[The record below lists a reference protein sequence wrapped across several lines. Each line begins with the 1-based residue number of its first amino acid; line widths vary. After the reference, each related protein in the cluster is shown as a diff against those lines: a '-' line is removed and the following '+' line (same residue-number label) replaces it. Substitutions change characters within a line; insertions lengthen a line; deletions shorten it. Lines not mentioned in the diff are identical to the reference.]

1 MRTQNAWIQ
10 ISKMDPKMRW
20 RQSVSQ
26 LLDKKPR
33 LFGDLSAVAT
43 SLLVDDCGHSM
54 VTCVFG
60 GFNGI
65 WMDISDRLYTIGW

>member
-1 MRTQNAWIQ
+1 
-10 ISKMDPKMRW
+10 MDPKMGW

-33 LFGDLSAVAT
+33 LFGGLSAMAI
-43 SLLVDDCGHSM
+43 SLLVDDCGHST

-60 GFNGI
+60 GFNYQHLGI
-65 WMDISDRLYTIGW
+65 WVDISDN